1 MEKKIA
7 TFQEENDINQEIK
20 QETRNRI
27 KVFFVLQNV
36 AFSANF
42 SNILINEK
50 KMAKKRLD
58 YSESRTLQR
67 TIMFDDEKIE
77 QIAQKVKDEIDSY
90 HHVLFSPFYQ
100 KTTRFPANI
109 VKCQFNRHNSDLY
122 RFKSM
127 ASVRRKLSNK
137 QSKAKKKKI
146 ISNRQMFDKQNCAF
160 SVFSSGLI
168 NTTGATVKQDMVN
181 ILRVL
186 QIFNSYLEI

>member
-20 QETRNRI
+20 QETKNRI

-36 AFSANF
+36 AFSVNF

-100 KTTRFPANI
+100 K
-109 VKCQFNRHNSDLY
+109 
-122 RFKSM
+122 
-127 ASVRRKLSNK
+127 K
-137 QSKAKKKKI
+137 QGF
-146 ISNRQMFDKQNCAF
+146 Q
-160 SVFSSGLI
+160 LI
-168 NTTGATVKQDMVN
+168 
-181 ILRVL
+181 
-186 QIFNSYLEI
+186 